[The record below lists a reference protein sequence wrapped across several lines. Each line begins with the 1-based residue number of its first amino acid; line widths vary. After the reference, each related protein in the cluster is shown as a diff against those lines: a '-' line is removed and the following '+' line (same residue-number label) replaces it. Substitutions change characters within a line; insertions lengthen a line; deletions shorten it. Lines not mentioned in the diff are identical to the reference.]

1 MESESMKEYEFTCP
15 ECGQQIEI
23 NGPMRT
29 AILSNG
35 CPICSV
41 SVSDDHFARC

>member
-1 MESESMKEYEFTCP
+1 MKEYEFTCS

-23 NGPMRT
+23 NDKMMR

-35 CPICSV
+35 CPVCTATATE
-41 SVSDDHFARC
+41 DDFET

>member
-15 ECGQQIEI
+15 ACGQQIEI

-35 CPICSV
+35 CPICSA
-41 SVSDDHFARC
+41 SVGDDNFAPA